1 MKTQIGVG
9 IIGCGNISDIYMTN
23 LSKRFPRV
31 KLLAC
36 ADMLMDR
43 AQAKAGQYGI
53 EARTIDKL
61 LASADID
68 IVVDL
73 TIPLA
78 HAEVNL
84 KILEA
89 GKHVYSEKPLA
100 ATRADGARIMAK
112 AKEKKLLV
120 GGAPDTFLGAG
131 IQTCS
136 RLIREG
142 AIGKPL
148 GGTANMLCPGH
159 ESWHPDPGFYYKPGG
174 GPVLDMGPYYI
185 TALTELI
192 GPVAAVSAYAG
203 SNFAGRTIGSGPK
216 QGQKIQVDVAT
227 HVNGLLRFESGA
239 VINLS
244 MSFDVQKSTLPN
256 IEIWGTEGSMIVP
269 DPNTFS
275 GPVRV
280 FRRGGDSWTEEA
292 VPEEWSDNSRGLGVA
307 DMASTLLDGTAQRAS
322 GQRCFHVLDVMESL
336 HDAAAQGRE
345 CAISSGF

>member
-1 MKTQIGVG
+1 MKTKAGVG

-23 LSKRFPRV
+23 LSTRFPNV
-31 KLLAC
+31 QLVAC
-36 ADMLMDR
+36 ADMLPDR
-43 AQAKAGQYGI
+43 AKAKAEHYGI
-53 EARTIDKL
+53 EARSIDKL
-61 LASADID
+61 LASSDID
-68 IVVDL
+68 IIVDL

-100 ATRADGARIMAK
+100 AKRVDGARIIAK
-112 AKEKKLLV
+112 AKEKGLLV

-131 IQTCS
+131 IQTCR
-136 RLIREG
+136 RLIAEG
-142 AIGKPL
+142 AIGKPI

-192 GPVAAVSAYAG
+192 GPVAAVSAYAA
-203 SNFAGRTIGSGPK
+203 SNFAERIIGSGPK
-216 QGQKIQVDVAT
+216 QGQKITVEVAT
-227 HVNGLLRFESGA
+227 HVNGLLRFASGA
-239 VINLS
+239 IISLA
-244 MSFDVQKSTLPN
+244 MSFDVQKASLPF
-256 IEIWGTEGSMIVP
+256 IELWGTEGSMMVP
-269 DPNTFS
+269 DPNNFG

-280 FRRGGDSWTEEA
+280 FRRGVEDWTEETI
-292 VPEEWSDNSRGLGVA
+292 PERWSDNSRGLGIS
-307 DMASTLLDGTAQRAS
+307 DMASALLAETTQRAT

-345 CAISSGF
+345 CVVTSTF